1 MRPLI
6 AFATFAAIIG
16 LVGVEAGPPRKED
29 IPKFIN
35 TLKTSTNSKARV
47 QAAADI
53 GYRGAIR
60 ASDVDNAIAP
70 LLTALKSDKD
80 ADVRGA
86 CAKALGGI
94 GSNAEKCVPALTDA
108 LKDSSPTV
116 KIAAAQALGQYG
128 PDAKSALQVLRDLA
142 AMKDDKKVSQSA
154 AAATKAILG
163 TEKKK

>member
-1 MRPLI
+1 MRTLI
-6 AFATFAAIIG
+6 ALTTF
-16 LVGVEAGPPRKED
+16 VGVIGILSVDAGPPRKED

-35 TLKTSTNSKARV
+35 TLKTSTSSKARV

-60 ASDVDNAIAP
+60 ASDVENAMTP

-80 ADVRGA
+80 ADVRSA

-94 GSNAEKCVPALTDA
+94 GSNAEKCVPALMEA
-108 LKDSSPTV
+108 LKDTSPVV
-116 KIAAAQALGQYG
+116 KIAAAQALGQFG

-154 AAATKAILG
+154 AAAAKSIQG